1 MRTRLLYQDKT
12 GRRWFKEI
20 ESFLYKGYTYRF
32 DDQAD
37 AYAYHSKY
45 AVQYYERM
53 PSGASIISFKM
64 NKQGGYWNEVEKY

>member
-1 MRTRLLYQDKT
+1 MRTRLLHQDKT

-37 AYAYHSKY
+37 AYHSKY

-64 NKQGGYWNEVEKY
+64 NKRGGYWNEVEKY